1 MKDPK
6 NIEILNKLVMHYITL
21 HGLQSVSLEP
31 DDPFAQYFVKI
42 LTSGLTP
49 MNGAI
54 VTFDSR
60 KIIKKLNEGFYVPN
74 SVLHPMIKLAYEFYK
89 EIDDFDNEINPMMK
103 EQISYQL
110 GDIKFDDFVE
120 NSIDTYKS
128 SLFEL
133 LINYNSKKE
142 EYNQIKLDILTDK
155 MNEAIEIED
164 YELAAE
170 MRDKISDIK
179 KLI

>member
-21 HGLQSVSLEP
+21 HGLQSISLEP
-31 DDPFAQYFVKI
+31 DDIFAQYFVKI

-54 VTFDSR
+54 VSFDSN

-89 EIDDFDNEINPMMK
+89 EIDDFEDDINPMMK

-110 GDIKFDDFVE
+110 GDIEFDDFVE

-142 EYNQIKLDILTDK
+142 EYNQIKLDILNDK
-155 MNEAIEIED
+155 MGESVEIED
-164 YELAAE
+164 YEMAAE
-170 MRDKISDIK
+170 MRDKISDLK